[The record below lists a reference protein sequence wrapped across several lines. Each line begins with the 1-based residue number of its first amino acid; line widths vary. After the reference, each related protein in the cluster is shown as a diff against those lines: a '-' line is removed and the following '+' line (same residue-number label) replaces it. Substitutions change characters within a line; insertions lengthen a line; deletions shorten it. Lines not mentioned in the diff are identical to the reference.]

1 MELFEEKSNNN
12 QEPQKEGKAYSFY
25 QGNHLQEGE
34 EPLSRVVGHEN
45 QKKELLAVIEWF
57 KKSKELKSKGITI
70 PKGVV
75 MYGPPGCGKSL
86 LIKEIIRYVDAPVFV
101 FEGEQDNVVKGIVEM
116 FAKAKETGH
125 AIVVIDEL
133 DLLINKDRHI
143 VRALQEHLY
152 GVE

>member
-57 KKSKELKSKGITI
+57 
-70 PKGVV
+70 
-75 MYGPPGCGKSL
+75 
-86 LIKEIIRYVDAPVFV
+86 
-101 FEGEQDNVVKGIVEM
+101 
-116 FAKAKETGH
+116 
-125 AIVVIDEL
+125 
-133 DLLINKDRHI
+133 
-143 VRALQEHLY
+143 
-152 GVE
+152 